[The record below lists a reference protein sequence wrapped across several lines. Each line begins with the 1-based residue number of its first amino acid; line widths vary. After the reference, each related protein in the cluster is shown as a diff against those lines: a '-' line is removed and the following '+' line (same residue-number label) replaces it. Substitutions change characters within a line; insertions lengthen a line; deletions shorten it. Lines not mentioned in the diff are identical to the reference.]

1 MNWWTR
7 FCYRH
12 QGSISIFLSIIL
24 LPFLWLIGVLVDTS
38 NYNLSVAS
46 VEGAGELTAN
56 AALANYDTVLADV
69 YGLFAMSQDVDDLKV
84 NLEHYFQDSLDASG
98 LMDGQEFDSASM
110 QELNDQLMGVLDLAL
125 SEEVNRSFVDVE
137 YSDFTASGVEG
148 SSLANPEILKSQ
160 IVEFM
165 KYRGPAEVGMS
176 LIDSLGVFK
185 KVGEQSKVLKE
196 KVTTDSE
203 VASLAEESQKLYT
216 AIVRLDKLIAE
227 YLREKNSFYG
237 TGLNTIEGNLLSAET
252 IIKDQL
258 LAVANVS
265 DLAKIEQQEDE
276 LTAADGTTYHT
287 YKIDDVSAKKLTDDY
302 TLEDLRSDFSD
313 WLNGFDGELSKVSG
327 KVAVLDSLSGED
339 LNDAFEKYRTFMEYV
354 KELYAYIIT
363 LEDKGEPEGAD
374 AAVIEEGWLLIDKA
388 YMEIVTPFEE
398 KAKSYGGE
406 LDAARA
412 QVGSYVRSAVELLK
426 EYRES
431 AQNLAD
437 AKKKPEGFE
446 SLIKIFLMSAID
458 FTLEQV
464 EKVGDAMGEVE
475 KANDNLKQATER
487 YEENTSS
494 DDFSVGIN
502 SEVEQNSKNF
512 SKQDLDELERQ
523 LKAIK
528 KYIGDETDGEIARI
542 TYECKLFGTFMADF
556 KMSGDDTKLGKD
568 IVKKYTEYNKTP
580 FFTLVDGEQE
590 MTPDCFIKQIGTGTI
605 TLSNGQTVTPPPYY
619 TYMACTYGEGDE
631 TSSKKSD
638 DNLDASVENV
648 NEMATENTE
657 ADTDLGTTGD
667 KVSDSG
673 ILSGVPSGAV
683 SGSDSTSFEE
693 LGEGNTAILGQLASM
708 MTLVA
713 DMTQGMDEFLENG
726 RDNLL
731 VTQYVDSN
739 FSCATTSKLSE
750 PKDTMTNVAINPQ
763 NNPLYGCEME
773 YIIYG
778 NKGQEPRKFFFITL
792 EDAPGPIINVSYA
805 KNNILAIRF
814 ACNSIFAITSRD
826 INNLTLAPAMAIQ
839 SATLGVFPYKVA
851 QIVLDVCLAYAESIS
866 DLNQLMKGNEV
877 ELIKTYSTWTMKPQ
891 TLLSSETVKAVAK
904 EEINK
909 KFKDARTIG
918 SNSIQELID
927 TSKDNFAEN
936 IKNTNQ
942 DVFLEISR
950 SIQASIDS
958 CKYNINTLISN
969 KLESMITESLQKG
982 TVWTKV
988 EVERLLR
995 ECTAEYINSLENEK
1009 IKEIASKALE
1019 AILNKLLFETNE
1031 LINEMNKKASISVK
1045 NCTLYI
1051 KNKISEGLDTL
1062 NAEIES
1068 LTKEITSEMQNE
1080 VYDLLDEAS
1089 EKLKAAS
1096 EEEMA
1101 KITQKL
1107 SEDVSNTVNQKL
1119 NTYFPS
1125 NQQKIALDSGS
1136 GVQKNSGVGEF
1147 FKFSYQDYLRLFLFL
1162 ELNSDSDGVML
1173 RIADTIQ
1180 VNMSQGMKEYG
1191 SEKLDGDGS
1200 TSPHPKGSEFQ
1211 MSNAYTYV
1219 TIGANIK
1226 LNPLLLSQDLFN
1238 FTGEENSGAW
1248 TYYYQTTKGY

>member
-227 YLREKNSFYG
+227 YLREKNSFYS
-237 TGLNTIEGNLLSAET
+237 TGLNTIERNLLSAET

-258 LAVANVS
+258 LAVANVA

-287 YKIDDVSAKKLTDDY
+287 YEIDDVSAKKLTDDY
-302 TLEDLRSDFSD
+302 TLEDVRTDFSD
-313 WLNGFDGELSKVSG
+313 WLNKFDGELSKVSG

-363 LEDKGEPEGAD
+363 LEDKGEPEGTD

-388 YMEIVTPFEE
+388 YVEIVTPFEE
-398 KAKSYGGE
+398 KAKTYDRE

-431 AQNLAD
+431 AQDLAD

-475 KANDNLKQATER
+475 KANNNLKQATER

-528 KYIGDETDGEIARI
+528 KYIGDENSGEIGRLSS
-542 TYECKLFGTFMADF
+542 ECTLFGSTMADF
-556 KMSGDDTKLGKD
+556 SLSGDDTKLGKK
-568 IVKKYTEYNKTP
+568 VVEKYIEYGRSP
-580 FFTLVDGEQE
+580 FFSLISGEQE

-638 DNLDASVENV
+638 DNLTDSVENV
-648 NEMATENTE
+648 NEMATEDTK

-814 ACNSIFAITSRD
+814 ACNSIFAITNRE

-851 QIVLDVCLAYAESIS
+851 QIVLDVCLAYAESIF

-877 ELIKTYSTWTMKPQ
+877 ELIKTYSTWTMKPE
-891 TLLSSETVKAVAK
+891 TLLSGETVKAVAK
-904 EEINK
+904 EVIEEELEKPQLIITN
-909 KFKDARTIG
+909 
-918 SNSIQELID
+918 NIQELID
-927 TSKDNFAEN
+927 NSKDAVDSN
-936 IKNTNQ
+936 ISEIL
-942 DVFLEISR
+942 LEINTSVT
-950 SIQASIDS
+950 ASVNS
-958 CKYNINTLISN
+958 CTQSMKTLISN
-969 KLESMITESLQKG
+969 KLQTMLTESLQKG
-982 TVWTKV
+982 TVWTKE

-995 ECTAEYINSLENEK
+995 ECTSDYINSLENET
-1009 IKEIASKALE
+1009 IKEIALQTLE
-1019 AILNKLLFETNE
+1019 AILNELLSETDE
-1031 LINEMNKKASISVK
+1031 LINEMNQKTAAAVQ

-1051 KNKISEGLDTL
+1051 EEKISNALNRISLETNRVAESMAQDLQDEVNGL
-1062 NAEIES
+1062 I
-1068 LTKEITSEMQNE
+1068 
-1080 VYDLLDEAS
+1080 DEAG
-1089 EKLKAAS
+1089 EKLQNAS
-1096 EEEMA
+1096 EEEIA
-1101 KITQKL
+1101 KISQKL
-1107 SEDVSNTVNQKL
+1107 SEDLSNTVNQKL

-1125 NQQKIALDSGS
+1125 NQQKITLDSGS

-1238 FTGEENSGAW
+1238 FTGEENGGAW

>member
-287 YKIDDVSAKKLTDDY
+287 YKINDVSAKKLTDDY

-398 KAKSYGGE
+398 KAKSYDGE

-426 EYRES
+426 QYRES
-431 AQNLAD
+431 AQDLSD

-446 SLIKIFLMSAID
+446 VLIQSFLQSAID
-458 FTLEQV
+458 FTLSQI
-464 EKVGDAMGEVE
+464 EKVRQSMNDVE
-475 KANDNLKQATER
+475 TANNNLKQATER
-487 YEENTSS
+487 YEQNTSS

-528 KYIGDETDGEIARI
+528 KYLGDKNSGEIGRLSS
-542 TYECKLFGTFMADF
+542 ECTLFGSAMTDF
-556 KMSGDDTKLGKD
+556 SLSGSDTKLGKE
-568 IVKKYTEYNKTP
+568 IVKKYIEYGTSP
-580 FFTLVDGEQE
+580 FFSLIAGEQE
-590 MTPDCFIKQIGTGTI
+590 MTTDCFIKQIGTGTI

-657 ADTDLGTTGD
+657 ADADLGTTGD

-693 LGEGNTAILGQLASM
+693 LGEENTAILGQLASM

-739 FSCATTSKLSE
+739 FSCASTSKLSE

-814 ACNSIFAITSRD
+814 ACNSIFAITNRE

-851 QIVLDVCLAYAESIS
+851 QIVLDVCLAYAESIF

-877 ELIKTYSTWTMKPQ
+877 ELIKTYSTWTMKPE
-891 TLLSSETVKAVAK
+891 TLLSGETVKAVAK
-904 EEINK
+904 EVIEEELEKPQLIITN
-909 KFKDARTIG
+909 
-918 SNSIQELID
+918 NIQKLID
-927 TSKDNFAEN
+927 NSKGSVTIN
-936 IKNTNQ
+936 I
-942 DVFLEISR
+942 DEFLSEIR
-950 SIQASIDS
+950 ASVTASVNS
-958 CKYNINTLISN
+958 CTQSMKTLISN
-969 KLESMITESLQKG
+969 QLQTMLTESLQKG
-982 TVWTKV
+982 TVWTKA

-995 ECTAEYINSLENEK
+995 ECTSDYLDSLENET
-1009 IKEIASKALE
+1009 IKGIASQTLE
-1019 AILNKLLFETNE
+1019 AILNDLLFETDE
-1031 LINEMNKKASISVK
+1031 LINNMNQKTTDAVQ

-1051 KNKISEGLDTL
+1051 EEKISNALNRISLETNRIAATMAQDLQGELNGL
-1062 NAEIES
+1062 I
-1068 LTKEITSEMQNE
+1068 
-1080 VYDLLDEAS
+1080 DEAG
-1089 EKLKAAS
+1089 EKLQNAS
-1096 EEEMA
+1096 EEEIA
-1101 KITQKL
+1101 KISQKL

-1125 NQQKIALDSGS
+1125 NQQSITLDSGS
-1136 GVQKNSGVGEF
+1136 DVKKNSGVGEF

-1173 RIADTIQ
+1173 RIADMIQ

-1200 TSPHPKGSEFQ
+1200 TPPHPKGSGFQ

>member
-287 YKIDDVSAKKLTDDY
+287 YKINDVSAKKLTDDY

-398 KAKSYGGE
+398 KAKSYDGE

-426 EYRES
+426 QYRES
-431 AQNLAD
+431 AQDLSD

-446 SLIKIFLMSAID
+446 VLIQSFLQSAVD
-458 FTLEQV
+458 VTLSQI
-464 EKVGDAMGEVE
+464 EKVRQSMNDVE
-475 KANDNLKQATER
+475 TANNNLKQATER
-487 YEENTSS
+487 YEQNTSS

-528 KYIGDETDGEIARI
+528 KYLGDKNSGEIGRLSS
-542 TYECKLFGTFMADF
+542 ECTLFGSAMTDF
-556 KMSGDDTKLGKD
+556 SLSGSDTKLGKE
-568 IVKKYTEYNKTP
+568 IVKKYIEYGTSP
-580 FFTLVDGEQE
+580 FFSLIAGEQE
-590 MTPDCFIKQIGTGTI
+590 MTTDCFIKQIGTGTI

-657 ADTDLGTTGD
+657 ADADLGTTGD

-693 LGEGNTAILGQLASM
+693 LGEENTAILGQLASM

-814 ACNSIFAITSRD
+814 ACNSIFAITNRE

-851 QIVLDVCLAYAESIS
+851 QIVLDVCLAYAESIF

-877 ELIKTYSTWTMKPQ
+877 ELIKTYSTWTMKPE
-891 TLLSSETVKAVAK
+891 TLLSGETVKAVAK
-904 EEINK
+904 EVIEEELEKPQLIITN
-909 KFKDARTIG
+909 
-918 SNSIQELID
+918 NIQKLID
-927 TSKDNFAEN
+927 NSKGSVTIN
-936 IKNTNQ
+936 I
-942 DVFLEISR
+942 DEFLSEIR
-950 SIQASIDS
+950 ASVTASVNS
-958 CKYNINTLISN
+958 CTQSMKTLISN
-969 KLESMITESLQKG
+969 QLQTMLTESLQKG
-982 TVWTKV
+982 TVWTKA

-995 ECTAEYINSLENEK
+995 ECTSDYLDSLENET
-1009 IKEIASKALE
+1009 IKGIASQTLE
-1019 AILNKLLFETNE
+1019 AILNDLLFETDE
-1031 LINEMNKKASISVK
+1031 LINNMNQKTTDAVQ

-1051 KNKISEGLDTL
+1051 EEKISNALNRISLETNRIAATMAQDLQGELNGL
-1062 NAEIES
+1062 I
-1068 LTKEITSEMQNE
+1068 
-1080 VYDLLDEAS
+1080 DEAG
-1089 EKLKAAS
+1089 EKLQNAS
-1096 EEEMA
+1096 EEEIA
-1101 KITQKL
+1101 KISQKL

-1125 NQQKIALDSGS
+1125 NQQSITLDSGS
-1136 GVQKNSGVGEF
+1136 DVKKNSGVGEF

-1173 RIADTIQ
+1173 RIADMIQ

-1200 TSPHPKGSEFQ
+1200 TPPHPKGSGFQ

>member
-287 YKIDDVSAKKLTDDY
+287 YKINDVSAKKLTDDY

-398 KAKSYGGE
+398 KAKSYDGE

-426 EYRES
+426 QYRES
-431 AQNLAD
+431 AQDLSD

-446 SLIKIFLMSAID
+446 VLIQSFLQSAID
-458 FTLEQV
+458 FTLSQI
-464 EKVGDAMGEVE
+464 EKVRQSMNDVE
-475 KANDNLKQATER
+475 TANNNLKQATER
-487 YEENTSS
+487 YEQNTSS

-528 KYIGDETDGEIARI
+528 KYLGDKNSGEIGRLSS
-542 TYECKLFGTFMADF
+542 ECTLFGSAMTDF
-556 KMSGDDTKLGKD
+556 SLSGSDTKLGKE
-568 IVKKYTEYNKTP
+568 IVKKYIEYGTSP
-580 FFTLVDGEQE
+580 FFSLIAGEQE
-590 MTPDCFIKQIGTGTI
+590 MTTDCFIKQIGTGTI

-657 ADTDLGTTGD
+657 ADADLGTTGD

-693 LGEGNTAILGQLASM
+693 LGEENTAILGQLASM

-814 ACNSIFAITSRD
+814 ACNSIFAITNRE

-851 QIVLDVCLAYAESIS
+851 QIVLDVCLAYAESIF

-877 ELIKTYSTWTMKPQ
+877 ELIKTYSTWTMKPE
-891 TLLSSETVKAVAK
+891 TLLSGETVKAVAK
-904 EEINK
+904 EVIEEELEKPQLIITN
-909 KFKDARTIG
+909 
-918 SNSIQELID
+918 NIQKLID
-927 TSKDNFAEN
+927 NSKGSVTIN
-936 IKNTNQ
+936 I
-942 DVFLEISR
+942 DEFLSEIR
-950 SIQASIDS
+950 ASVTASVNS
-958 CKYNINTLISN
+958 CTQSMKTLISN
-969 KLESMITESLQKG
+969 QLQTMLTESLQKG
-982 TVWTKV
+982 TVWTKA

-995 ECTAEYINSLENEK
+995 ECTSDYLDSLENET
-1009 IKEIASKALE
+1009 IKGIASQTLE
-1019 AILNKLLFETNE
+1019 AILNDLLFETDE
-1031 LINEMNKKASISVK
+1031 LINNMNQKTTDAVQ

-1051 KNKISEGLDTL
+1051 EEKISNALNRISLETNRIAATMAQDLQGELNGL
-1062 NAEIES
+1062 I
-1068 LTKEITSEMQNE
+1068 
-1080 VYDLLDEAS
+1080 DEAG
-1089 EKLKAAS
+1089 EKLQNAS
-1096 EEEMA
+1096 EEEIA
-1101 KITQKL
+1101 KISQKL

-1125 NQQKIALDSGS
+1125 NQQSITLDSGS
-1136 GVQKNSGVGEF
+1136 DVKKNSGVGEF

-1173 RIADTIQ
+1173 RIADMIQ

-1200 TSPHPKGSEFQ
+1200 TPPHPKGSGFQ

>member
-69 YGLFAMSQDVDDLKV
+69 YGLFAMSQNVDDLKV

-98 LMDGQEFDSASM
+98 LMDGQEFDSESM
-110 QELNDQLMGVLDLAL
+110 QELNDQLMGVLDLTL
-125 SEEVNRSFVDVE
+125 SEEVTRSFVDVD

-165 KYRGPAEVGMS
+165 KYRGPAEIGMS
-176 LIDSLGVFK
+176 LIDSLSVFK

-196 KVTTDSE
+196 KVNTDSE

-216 AIVRLDKLIAE
+216 AIVRLDKLIVE
-227 YLREKNSFYG
+227 YLNEKNAFYG
-237 TGLNTIEGNLLSAET
+237 SNLDTIEGNLLAAET

-258 LAVANVS
+258 LAVANVA
-265 DLAKIEQQEDE
+265 DLAKIEQEEDE
-276 LTAADGTTYHT
+276 RTAADGTTYHT
-287 YKIDDVSAKKLTDDY
+287 YKIDDVSAKKLTNDY
-302 TLEDLRSDFSD
+302 TLEDLRSDFSN

-327 KVAVLDSLSGED
+327 KVTVLDSLSGED
-339 LNDAFEKYRTFMEYV
+339 LNDAFEQYRTFMEYV
-354 KELYAYIIT
+354 KELYAYLIT
-363 LEDKGEPEGAD
+363 LEDKGEPETTD

-388 YMEIVTPFEE
+388 YVEIVAPFEE
-398 KAKSYGGE
+398 KAKSYDGE

-412 QVGSYVRSAVELLK
+412 QVGRYVRSAVELLQQ
-426 EYRES
+426 YRES

-437 AKKKPEGFE
+437 AKKTPEGFE
-446 SLIKIFLMSAID
+446 SLIKIFLQSAID
-458 FTLEQV
+458 FTLDQV
-464 EKVGDAMGEVE
+464 DKVGDAMDEVE
-475 KANDNLKQATER
+475 AANNNLKQATER

-657 ADTDLGTTGD
+657 ADAGLGTTGD

-778 NKGQEPRKFFFITL
+778 NKGQEARKFFFITL

-814 ACNSIFAITSRD
+814 ACNSIFAITNRE

-866 DLNQLMKGNEV
+866 DLNQLMKGKEV
-877 ELIKTYSTWTMKPQ
+877 ELIKTYNTWTMKPE
-891 TLLSSETVKAVAK
+891 TLLSGDTVKAVAK
-904 EEINK
+904 EAIEEELEKPQLIITN
-909 KFKDARTIG
+909 
-918 SNSIQELID
+918 NIQELID
-927 TSKDNFAEN
+927 NSKDSGANN
-936 IKNTNQ
+936 I
-942 DVFLEISR
+942 DEILLEINTSVT
-950 SIQASIDS
+950 ASVNS
-958 CKYNINTLISN
+958 CTQSMKTLISD
-969 KLESMITESLQKG
+969 KLQTMLTESLQKG
-982 TVWTKV
+982 TVWTKE

-995 ECTAEYINSLENEK
+995 ECTSDYLDSLENET
-1009 IKEIASKALE
+1009 IKEIASQTLE
-1019 AILNKLLFETNE
+1019 AILNDLLFETDE
-1031 LINEMNKKASISVK
+1031 LINKMNQKTTDAVQ

-1051 KNKISEGLDTL
+1051 EKKISNAL
-1062 NAEIES
+1062 NGISAETNRIAENMAQDLQSEVNS
-1068 LTKEITSEMQNE
+1068 LI
-1080 VYDLLDEAS
+1080 DEAG
-1089 EKLKAAS
+1089 EKLKDAS
-1096 EEEMA
+1096 EEEIA
-1101 KITQKL
+1101 KISQKL

-1136 GVQKNSGVGEF
+1136 DVKKNSGVGEF

-1162 ELNSDSDGVML
+1162 KLNSDSDGVML
-1173 RIADTIQ
+1173 RIADMIQ
-1180 VNMSQGMKEYG
+1180 INMSQGMKQYG

-1238 FTGEENSGAW
+1238 FTGDENSGAW

>member
-398 KAKSYGGE
+398 KAKSYDGE

-426 EYRES
+426 QYRES
-431 AQNLAD
+431 AQDLSD

-446 SLIKIFLMSAID
+446 VLIQSFLQSAID
-458 FTLEQV
+458 FTLSQI
-464 EKVGDAMGEVE
+464 EKVRQSMDDVE
-475 KANDNLKQATER
+475 TANNNLKQATER
-487 YEENTSS
+487 YEQNTSS

-528 KYIGDETDGEIARI
+528 KYLGDKNSGEIGRLSS
-542 TYECKLFGTFMADF
+542 ECTLFGSAMTDF
-556 KMSGDDTKLGKD
+556 SLSGNDTKLGKE
-568 IVKKYTEYNKTP
+568 IVKKYIEYGTSP
-580 FFTLVDGEQE
+580 FFSLIAGEQE

-638 DNLDASVENV
+638 DNLTDSVENV
-648 NEMATENTE
+648 NEIATEDTK

-814 ACNSIFAITSRD
+814 ACNSIFAITNRQ

-851 QIVLDVCLAYAESIS
+851 QIVLDVCLAYGESIS
-866 DLNQLMKGNEV
+866 DLKQLMKGNEV
-877 ELIKTYSTWTMKPQ
+877 ELIKTYDTWTMRPE
-891 TLLSSETVKAVAK
+891 TLLSGETVKAVTK
-904 EEINK
+904 EVIEEKLEKPQLIITN
-909 KFKDARTIG
+909 
-918 SNSIQELID
+918 NIQELID
-927 TSKDNFAEN
+927 NSKDNVTNN
-936 IKNTNQ
+936 IRET
-942 DVFLEISR
+942 LPEIS
-950 SIQASIDS
+950 ASVTASVNS
-958 CKYNINTLISN
+958 CTQSMKTLISN
-969 KLESMITESLQKG
+969 QLQTMLTESLQKG
-982 TVWTKV
+982 TVWTKE

-995 ECTAEYINSLENEK
+995 ECTADYLDSLENEM
-1009 IKEIASKALE
+1009 IKEVASQTLE
-1019 AILNKLLFETNE
+1019 AILNDLLFETDE
-1031 LINEMNKKASISVK
+1031 LINEMNQKTAASVQ

-1051 KNKISEGLDTL
+1051 EKKISDALNRISEETNGVAADMAKDLQGEVNGL
-1062 NAEIES
+1062 I
-1068 LTKEITSEMQNE
+1068 
-1080 VYDLLDEAS
+1080 DEAG
-1089 EKLKAAS
+1089 EKLQNAS
-1096 EEEMA
+1096 EEEIA
-1101 KITQKL
+1101 KISQKL

-1125 NQQKIALDSGS
+1125 NQQSITLDSGS
-1136 GVQKNSGVGEF
+1136 DVKKNSGVGEF

-1200 TSPHPKGSEFQ
+1200 TPPHPKGSGFQ

>member
-287 YKIDDVSAKKLTDDY
+287 YKINDVSAKKLTDDY

-398 KAKSYGGE
+398 KAKSYDGE

-426 EYRES
+426 QYRES
-431 AQNLAD
+431 AQDLSD

-446 SLIKIFLMSAID
+446 VLIQSFLQSAID
-458 FTLEQV
+458 FTLSQI
-464 EKVGDAMGEVE
+464 EKVRQSMNDVE
-475 KANDNLKQATER
+475 TANNNLKQATER
-487 YEENTSS
+487 YEQITSS

-528 KYIGDETDGEIARI
+528 KYLGDKNSGEIGRLSS
-542 TYECKLFGTFMADF
+542 ECTLFGSAMTDF
-556 KMSGDDTKLGKD
+556 SLSGSDTKLGKE
-568 IVKKYTEYNKTP
+568 IVKKYIEYGTSP
-580 FFTLVDGEQE
+580 FFSLIAGEQE
-590 MTPDCFIKQIGTGTI
+590 MTTDCFIKQIGTGTI

-657 ADTDLGTTGD
+657 ADADLGTTGD

-693 LGEGNTAILGQLASM
+693 LGEENTAILGQLASM

-814 ACNSIFAITSRD
+814 ACNSIFAITNRE

-851 QIVLDVCLAYAESIS
+851 QIVLDVCLAYAESIF

-877 ELIKTYSTWTMKPQ
+877 ELIKTYSTWTMKPE
-891 TLLSSETVKAVAK
+891 TLLSGETVKAVAK
-904 EEINK
+904 EVIEEELEKPQLIITN
-909 KFKDARTIG
+909 
-918 SNSIQELID
+918 NIQKLID
-927 TSKDNFAEN
+927 NSKGSVTIN
-936 IKNTNQ
+936 I
-942 DVFLEISR
+942 DEFLSEIR
-950 SIQASIDS
+950 ASVTASVNS
-958 CKYNINTLISN
+958 CTQSMKTLISN
-969 KLESMITESLQKG
+969 QLQTMLTESLQKG
-982 TVWTKV
+982 TVWTKA

-995 ECTAEYINSLENEK
+995 ECTSDYLDSLENET
-1009 IKEIASKALE
+1009 IKGIASQTLE
-1019 AILNKLLFETNE
+1019 AILNDLLFETDE
-1031 LINEMNKKASISVK
+1031 LINNMNQKTTDAVQ

-1051 KNKISEGLDTL
+1051 EEKISNALNRISLETNRIAATMAQDLQGELNGL
-1062 NAEIES
+1062 I
-1068 LTKEITSEMQNE
+1068 
-1080 VYDLLDEAS
+1080 DEAG
-1089 EKLKAAS
+1089 EKLQNAS
-1096 EEEMA
+1096 EEEIA
-1101 KITQKL
+1101 KISQKL

-1125 NQQKIALDSGS
+1125 NQQSITLDSGS
-1136 GVQKNSGVGEF
+1136 DVKKNSGVGEF

-1173 RIADTIQ
+1173 RIADMIQ

-1200 TSPHPKGSEFQ
+1200 TPPHPKGSGFQ

>member
-363 LEDKGEPEGAD
+363 LEDKGEPEGTD

-388 YMEIVTPFEE
+388 YVEIVTPFEE
-398 KAKSYGGE
+398 KAKSYDGE

-426 EYRES
+426 QYRES

-437 AKKKPEGFE
+437 AKKTPEGFE
-446 SLIKIFLMSAID
+446 FLIEIFLMSAID

-464 EKVGDAMGEVE
+464 DKVGDAMDEVE

-619 TYMACTYGEGDE
+619 TYMACTYAEGDE

-638 DNLDASVENV
+638 DNLADSVENV

-657 ADTDLGTTGD
+657 ADADLGTTGD

-713 DMTQGMDEFLENG
+713 DMTQGMDAFLENG

-814 ACNSIFAITSRD
+814 ACNSIFAITNRE

-877 ELIKTYSTWTMKPQ
+877 ELIKTYSIWTMKPQ
-891 TLLSSETVKAVAK
+891 TLLSGETVSAITK
-904 EEINK
+904 ETINQKFDDARLTISNNIQKLIDNSKDSVTGNINEILSEIN
-909 KFKDARTIG
+909 ASVTA
-918 SNSIQELID
+918 SVNSCTQ
-927 TSKDNFAEN
+927 
-936 IKNTNQ
+936 
-942 DVFLEISR
+942 
-950 SIQASIDS
+950 SIE
-958 CKYNINTLISN
+958 TLISN
-969 KLESMITESLQKG
+969 QLQTMLTESLQKG
-982 TVWTKV
+982 TVWTKA

-995 ECTAEYINSLENEK
+995 ECTSDYIDSLENET
-1009 IKEIASKALE
+1009 IKGIASQTLE
-1019 AILNKLLFETNE
+1019 AILNDLLFETDE
-1031 LINEMNKKASISVK
+1031 LINNMNQKTTDAVQ

-1051 KNKISEGLDTL
+1051 EEKISNALNRISLETNRIAATMAQDLQGELNGL
-1062 NAEIES
+1062 I
-1068 LTKEITSEMQNE
+1068 
-1080 VYDLLDEAS
+1080 DEAG
-1089 EKLKAAS
+1089 EKLQNAS
-1096 EEEMA
+1096 EEEIA
-1101 KITQKL
+1101 KISQKL

-1125 NQQKIALDSGS
+1125 NQQSITLDSGS
-1136 GVQKNSGVGEF
+1136 DVKKNSGVGEF

-1162 ELNSDSDGVML
+1162 KLNSDSDGVML
-1173 RIADTIQ
+1173 RIADMIQ

-1191 SEKLDGDGS
+1191 SEKLDSDGS
-1200 TSPHPKGSEFQ
+1200 TSPHPKGSGFQ

-1226 LNPLLLSQDLFN
+1226 LNPLLLSQHLFN